1 MFVELTGDEGTRGYG
16 EAAPMTA
23 YSGETAEGVRHA
35 LEEFFF
41 PLLIGSD
48 PLDLEALHDRLDR
61 RLQGHSF
68 TKAAID
74 FACYDL
80 AGKALGQP
88 AYQLLGGKF
97 RDRIPLAWAVGLG
110 TVDEMVEEAVRY
122 ARAGFP
128 TIKLK
133 IGVDPRQDLE
143 VVREVRAALGP
154 AVPIRVDANQG
165 YDFLTA
171 CRVLPRMEESDLQLI
186 EQPIHRWNIDG
197 MAELCRTLETPS
209 MADESLYSLQDAGQL
224 ARRGAADILDI
235 KLLKPGGLWR
245 SRQVAA
251 VAEAFGLPCIVGSM
265 PEMGIGTLAGVHFA
279 AATRAISL
287 PSELIGPLMFA
298 GDVLA
303 GNPLGD
309 LERVPGWITVP
320 DSPGLGVALSS

>member
-1 MFVELTGDEGTRGYG
+1 MGYG

-23 YSGETAEGVRHA
+23 YSGETAEGIRHA

-41 PLLIGSD
+41 PLVRGLD
-48 PLDLEALHDRLDR
+48 PLDLEGLHDCLDR

-68 TKAAID
+68 AKAALD

-80 AGKALGQP
+80 AGKTLGVP
-88 AYQLLGGKF
+88 AYRLLGGKF
-97 RDRIPLAWAVGLG
+97 RDRIALAWAVGLG
-110 TVDEMVEEAVRY
+110 TVDEMVAEAVHY

-133 IGVDPRQDLE
+133 IGVDPQRDLE

-154 AVPIRVDANQG
+154 GVPIRVDANQG
-165 YDFLTA
+165 YDLVTA
-171 CRVLPRMEESDLQLI
+171 CRILPRMEEQELQLI
-186 EQPIHRWNIDG
+186 EQPIPRWNLDG
-197 MAELCRTLETPS
+197 MAELCRMLETPI

-224 ARRGAADILDI
+224 AQRRAADIFNI

-265 PEMGIGTLAGVHFA
+265 PEMGVGTLAGVHFA
-279 AATRAISL
+279 AASRAVSL

-303 GNPLGD
+303 GNPLGN
-309 LERVPGWITVP
+309 LEQVPGWITVP
-320 DSPGLGVALSS
+320 DTPGLGVVLAS